1 MAYAFDNQN
10 FIPGKQQILHSVVP
24 PSVRTDIKNNPWEIS
39 SSPRSNHLPPS
50 YEESV
55 PNKALGNPKS
65 SSFND
70 SSYRQRQQPA
80 TSNRK

>member
-24 PSVRTDIKNNPWEIS
+24 PSVRTDITNNRWERS
-39 SSPRSNHLPPS
+39 SSPRSNHLPSSS
-50 YEESV
+50 YEEIV
-55 PNKALGNPKS
+55 NPQNSKS

-70 SSYRQRQQPA
+70 SSYRQRRQPT
-80 TSNRK
+80 TSNRE

>member
-24 PSVRTDIKNNPWEIS
+24 PSVRTDITNNRWGRS
-39 SSPRSNHLPPS
+39 SSPRSNHPSSS
-50 YEESV
+50 YEEIV
-55 PNKALGNPKS
+55 NPQNSKS

-70 SSYRQRQQPA
+70 SSYRQRRQPT
-80 TSNRK
+80 TSNRE